1 MRTSIFIFCLLFGV
15 IFAKSCL
22 DEVKELE
29 AKPPMVGAYK
39 PICQTNG
46 LYAETQYHASYYFC
60 VNPKT
65 GEKILG
71 TDVRFRKPSSCKT
84 TPCMLQRHQ
93 GMLNSKQGM
102 VGHFTPQCEEDGSF
116 KKVQCHASTG
126 FCYCVVPETGAKVV
140 GTEVRGK
147 LTNCEATG
155 VNNAKTCLN
164 HLQELDAKPA
174 LLGAFRPVCQANGLY
189 AETQCHGSTGFCF
202 CVVPETGKKILG
214 TEIRGKPKSCKATP
228 CMLQRHQGMLKSQKM
243 MVGHFTPQCEEDGS
257 FKKVQCHGSTGYC
270 FCVAADTGVKVE
282 GTEVRGK
289 PTNCE
294 TADNAD
300 KPCLK
305 QLNELQAKQP
315 LLGQFKPKCQANGMF
330 AEMQSHAGYHY
341 CVFPKTGEEIK
352 GTRIRFAQPKTCKAT
367 PCLIQRHHAMKD
379 SDRGMVGQFTP
390 QCETD
395 GSFTVTQC
403 HSSTGFCFCVV
414 PETGEKLLGTE
425 LRFKKPKNCEMT
437 ECMHERHQALKSG
450 LLGIFKPA
458 CDEDGLYSNV
468 QCTEGICYCVFAK
481 TGAKVLGTE
490 LERGV
495 RPTTCELTKC
505 FKKRHEFLSQTQP
518 LLGARKPVCTADG
531 NFNPV
536 QCHEGV
542 CHCVFPTTGEEVLGT
557 MTRFRKPQSCKLTRK

>member
-1 MRTSIFIFCLLFGV
+1 MRTSIFVFCLLFGV

-116 KKVQCHASTG
+116 KKVQCH
-126 FCYCVVPETGAKVV
+126 
-140 GTEVRGK
+140 
-147 LTNCEATG
+147 
-155 VNNAKTCLN
+155 
-164 HLQELDAKPA
+164 
-174 LLGAFRPVCQANGLY
+174 
-189 AETQCHGSTGFCF
+189 
-202 CVVPETGKKILG
+202 
-214 TEIRGKPKSCKATP
+214 
-228 CMLQRHQGMLKSQKM
+228 
-243 MVGHFTPQCEEDGS
+243 
-257 FKKVQCHGSTGYC
+257 GSTGYC

-294 TADNAD
+294 TAGIDNAD

-450 LLGIFKPA
+450 LLGVFKPA

-468 QCTEGICYCVFAK
+468 QCAEGICYCVFAK

-531 NFNPV
+531 NFNAV

-557 MTRFRKPQSCKLTRK
+557 MTRFRKPQSCKLTQCVLARHKGWKMASYGLLGVRIPRCAPSGDYQKVQCRNGMCWCVNPTTGKAVAGKSAQWTVPSC